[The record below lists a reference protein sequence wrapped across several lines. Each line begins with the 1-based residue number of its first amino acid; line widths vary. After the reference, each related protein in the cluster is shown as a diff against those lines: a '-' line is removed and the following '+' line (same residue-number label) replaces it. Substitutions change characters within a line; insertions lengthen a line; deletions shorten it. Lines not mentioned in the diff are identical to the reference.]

1 MSFQPGDVVQLKSGG
16 PRMTV
21 EKVGNDAMTGVEAV
35 WCTWFEKVGS
45 RQTVQRDTFPPATL
59 DKAGAP
65 GLGAIGIHRG

>member
-1 MSFQPGDVVQLKSGG
+1 
-16 PRMTV
+16 MTV

-35 WCTWFEKVGS
+35 WCTWFERVGS

-59 DKAGAP
+59 DKAGTP